1 MSVALV
7 VATASL
13 YAAQY
18 SDRSA
23 LSVRHTRMMVHEYGG
38 CLLKKQHKR
47 ASAAILAN
55 VDNGQLMER
64 YPALIDGKCIPTP
77 IGLTTRVRFNG
88 DQFRYALADA
98 LVRREFATQPAP
110 NLEAVAPLGHQA
122 PSPPL
127 KVNAK
132 GKQLSEREYQQAL
145 EGFRRSE
152 AFSYLS
158 RYGECVVRIDPVTS
172 RALLLT
178 DPESAQEESQ
188 FAAMSKALSTCVQE
202 GSTLKFNKMS
212 LRGTVA
218 VNYYRLAV
226 AARQQSAAGGAR

>member
-1 MSVALV
+1 MTMLLAALSVALV
-7 VATASL
+7 AGQAKEKSDAS
-13 YAAQY
+13 YAE
-18 SDRSA
+18 
-23 LSVRHTRMMVHEYGG
+23 TRAMVHQYGT
-38 CLLKKQHKR
+38 CLLKTQQKR

-55 VDNGQLMER
+55 LDNAELMKR
-64 YPALIDGKCIPTP
+64 YPQLIDGACMPTA
-77 IGLTTRVRFNG
+77 IGQVVRVSFAG

-98 LVRREFATQPAP
+98 LIRKEFSGQTAP
-110 NLEAVAPLGHQA
+110 DLEVVGRLDHRVPTP
-122 PSPPL
+122 PSRL
-127 KVNAK
+127 NAK
-132 GKQLSEREYQQAL
+132 GKPLSDRAYQRAL
-145 EGFRRSE
+145 DAYLRME

-158 RYGECVVRIDPVTS
+158 RYGECVVRVDPASAHSLLVT
-172 RALLLT
+172 L
-178 DPESAQEESQ
+178 PESAEEEAQ